1 MRLTILSDLT
11 SIFGT
16 VAPIFTPVLSG
27 TGIAVVAV
35 NFLRQ
40 KYQAMCV
47 KSYTTGRK
55 LISIFPCNSPLTALC
70 LGAYIVDLTL
80 ILHNLFTATLTKEPP
95 RPLNMEL
102 IADTLKSY
110 KDSDSGNIHLLVGD
124 ITSRKRV
131 LDPKEEVAD
140 LIRQQLKMDR
150 E

>member
-1 MRLTILSDLT
+1 
-11 SIFGT
+11 
-16 VAPIFTPVLSG
+16 
-27 TGIAVVAV
+27 
-35 NFLRQ
+35 
-40 KYQAMCV
+40 
-47 KSYTTGRK
+47 
-55 LISIFPCNSPLTALC
+55 
-70 LGAYIVDLTL
+70 
-80 ILHNLFTATLTKEPP
+80 
-95 RPLNMEL
+95 MEL